1 MGVLTLPSRRE
12 GWLVPSYCQ
21 SSVGQPVIVQMKRR
35 VVVPLHHQLCISQP
49 LSLSLAS
56 RLAVSQ
62 SLSLCLASRLAVSQP
77 LSLCLASRLAVSQ
90 PLSLCLASRL
100 AVSQSLP
107 RWRAE
112 WYFRINS
119 CASVS
124 QSAIVQMKRRMV
136 LASFRHTCIGSQQD
150 CPDEENGQLST
161 DQSVNQPVCH
171 ELRFM
176 VDQIELIHIHF
187 ISIRLEVCLISKHF
201 V

>member
-1 MGVLTLPSRRE
+1 MCQRDRRLWHTVINITTRTPMGVLTLPSRRE

-21 SSVGQPVIVQMKRR
+21 SSVGQPVIVQLKRR

-49 LSLSLAS
+49 LSLS
-56 RLAVSQ
+56 
-62 SLSLCLASRLAVSQP
+62 
-77 LSLCLASRLAVSQ
+77 
-90 PLSLCLASRL
+90 LASRL

>member
-21 SSVGQPVIVQMKRR
+21 SSVGQPVIVQLKRR

-62 SLSLCLASRLAVSQP
+62 S

-171 ELRFM
+171 ELWFM